1 MLECDDLGPH
11 KTPKRMVIKMV
22 GVLIIMSMFI
32 LYLFTTKNKFIRVVS
47 LPLKIILVGAGF
59 LMMLFFIEI
68 IVSLMCI

>member
-1 MLECDDLGPH
+1 
-11 KTPKRMVIKMV
+11 MV

>member
-1 MLECDDLGPH
+1 
-11 KTPKRMVIKMV
+11 MV
-22 GVLIIMSMFI
+22 GALIIMSMFI
-32 LYLFTTKNKFIRVVS
+32 LYLFTTKNKLIRVVS